1 MMAIL
6 RALCGELAGILG
18 GVGQTKNGIC
28 KIEIP
33 RTDLN
38 VTILGLPS
46 RAAPTHSILFE
57 KTNSRSLEIGELVL
71 QQDEVPEVL
80 SQLIDHNISIA
91 AVHNLWSSDDPHLIY
106 VHIEAS
112 MDPRSFAR
120 LIADILETLSK
131 QPTAADSP

>member
-1 MMAIL
+1 MAIL

-46 RAAPTHSILFE
+46 TAAPTHLILFE
-57 KTNSRSLEIGELVL
+57 RNNSRSLEIGELAL
-71 QQDEVPEVL
+71 LQDEVPDVL
-80 SQLIDHNISIA
+80 SQLTDHDIIVS
-91 AVHNLWSSDDPHLIY
+91 AVHSHWLADDPHLIY
-106 VHIEAS
+106 VHIESS
-112 MDPRSFAR
+112 MEPRSFAR
-120 LIADILETLSK
+120 QIAAVLGTLSK
-131 QPTAADSP
+131 QPTAAGTP